1 MSELVD
7 KFLKIQDISD
17 LSNVLSIPV
26 GTLIYYSNYNSPQN
40 AYKEKEIKK
49 KNGGIRIIYAPNKQ
63 LKLIQKRIAEILN
76 ELYTPKF
83 IVHGYTKGRNI
94 VSNATVHKN
103 KNCVLNIEKIFLIQF
118 ILDV

>member
-49 KNGGIRIIYAPNKQ
+49 KT
-63 LKLIQKRIAEILN
+63 E
-76 ELYTPKF
+76 EL
-83 IVHGYTKGRNI
+83 
-94 VSNATVHKN
+94 
-103 KNCVLNIEKIFLIQF
+103 E
-118 ILDV
+118 